1 MKQSKKENVSSIIRR
16 VRNECKLRG
25 SKESKAVAM
34 LPLLAAYFEE
44 DIEQVQ
50 RNFEVKF
57 FIYWYTSM
65 KIFGL
70 AFVSSTQ
77 TSKID

>member
-1 MKQSKKENVSSIIRR
+1 
-16 VRNECKLRG
+16 
-25 SKESKAVAM
+25 M